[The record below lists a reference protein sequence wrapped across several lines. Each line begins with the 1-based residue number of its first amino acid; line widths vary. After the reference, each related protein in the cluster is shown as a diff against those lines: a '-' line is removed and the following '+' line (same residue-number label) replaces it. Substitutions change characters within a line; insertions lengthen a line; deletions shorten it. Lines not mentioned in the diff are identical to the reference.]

1 MFKENDN
8 MRPGP
13 TPERVLAICR
23 LISQGSYNDQEIHKE
38 CELDENADLNVE
50 AIRASINAA
59 EELGFIKKNNDKYEL
74 VIQEKYLKSAQSFRR
89 LVSSVVFNNKNSTF
103 FKLTEWFINNA
114 DEVLKINRFDDFAAI
129 AAKTGV
135 PSITENDVLGWRF
148 WMRYLGFAYQYN
160 KTLIPNMKT
169 RIEDAMYDLPKDTKM
184 TCLEFVSWIKEK
196 LPEAAASCSEA
207 SLPLA
212 ISNGLRILDNEGV
225 IKLISTRDAVRTALY
240 QIKGIELNDFSEIV
254 IRREIDEMA

>member
-23 LISQGSYNDQEIHKE
+23 LISQGSYTNQDIYKE
-38 CELDENADLNVE
+38 CTLNKDADMNDE
-50 AIRASINAA
+50 AIRSSIDSA
-59 EELGFIKKNNDKYEL
+59 EELGFIKKDKDKYEL
-74 VIQEKYLKSAQSFRR
+74 AIDEKNLESAQVFRR
-89 LVSSVVFNNKNSTF
+89 LVSSVVFKNKKTTF
-103 FKLTEWFINNA
+103 FKLTEWFIKNS
-114 DEVLKINRFDDFAAI
+114 DEVLKINKFGDIAAT

-135 PSITENDVLGWRF
+135 PSVTENDVLGWRF

-169 RIEDAMYDLPKDTKM
+169 RIEDALLELPKDTKM
-184 TCLEFVSWIKEK
+184 TCTQFVGWIKDN
-196 LPEAAASCSEA
+196 LPEAATACTEA

-212 ISNGLRILDNEGV
+212 VSNGLRVLNDEGV
-225 IKLISTRDAVRTALY
+225 IELISTRDAVRTSLY
-240 QIKGIELNDFSEIV
+240 PLNGVELNDFSEIV
-254 IRREIDEMA
+254 VRGYN